1 MHGRQARPPSAGA
14 TVSTSL
20 TIEQPREVIVISIR
34 QATQHDH
41 DEVLRLWDTSGLGK
55 TAPDE
60 WEALVSGPTSAV
72 LVATDAGEIVGT
84 AVATYDG
91 WRAYIYHVA
100 VDPWRRREG
109 VARALMLEAEMY
121 LTEAGARY
129 VYTMIG
135 DRNTEGLALLGETG
149 YLPEGDMV
157 LAKRLAVRVAP

>member
-1 MHGRQARPPSAGA
+1 MQIRPA
-14 TVSTSL
+14 TPQDQ
-20 TIEQPREVIVISIR
+20 E
-34 QATQHDH
+34 
-41 DEVLRLWDTSGLGK
+41 EVLRLWDSAGLGK

-60 WEALVSGPTSAV
+60 WDALVSGLTSAI
-72 LVATDAGEIVGT
+72 LVAEDAGDVVGT
-84 AVATYDG
+84 VVATYDG

-109 VARALMLEAEMY
+109 IGRALMQEAETY

-129 VYTMIG
+129 VYTMVN

-149 YLPEGDMV
+149 YLPEGDIV